1 MVISILSHIW
11 MLTCSKHNIQCFSV
25 KSLALSKGNNSAII
39 SWYLLSSSR
48 NKIADNSHNLLTIH
62 FEQKQLISFPS
73 LINVN
78 YSMLLIDF
86 NFHALLRMR
95 RQVKMR
101 YDIYRIEVLL
111 RCTGTSASLLS
122 FTVIPVS
129 LCFMHDLPWISL
141 VANVFSTIVYISRQF
156 TKYQLNVL
164 DFFSNLYMLLYLPV
178 VSYSM
183 PYQSTI
189 FVSSL

>member
-1 MVISILSHIW
+1 M
-11 MLTCSKHNIQCFSV
+11 
-25 KSLALSKGNNSAII
+25 
-39 SWYLLSSSR
+39 
-48 NKIADNSHNLLTIH
+48 LTIH

-73 LINVN
+73 LMNVN

-141 VANVFSTIVYISRQF
+141 VANVFSTIVYISGQF
-156 TKYQLNVL
+156 TKYQSNVL
-164 DFFSNLYMLLYLPV
+164 DFFSDLYVYALIL
-178 VSYSM
+178 
-183 PYQSTI
+183 TNCII
-189 FVSSL
+189 FHAISKHNFFLKFIGLHCFILDAPFSHYI

>member
-1 MVISILSHIW
+1 

-25 KSLALSKGNNSAII
+25 KSLAVSKGSNSAII
-39 SWYLLSSSR
+39 SLR
-48 NKIADNSHNLLTIH
+48 NITGICCPLPDNSHNCLTIH

-78 YSMLLIDF
+78 NSMLLIDF

-129 LCFMHDLPWISL
+129 LCFMHGLP
-141 VANVFSTIVYISRQF
+141 
-156 TKYQLNVL
+156 
-164 DFFSNLYMLLYLPV
+164 
-178 VSYSM
+178 
-183 PYQSTI
+183 
-189 FVSSL
+189 

>member
-1 MVISILSHIW
+1 

-25 KSLALSKGNNSAII
+25 KSLAVSKGNNSAII
-39 SWYLLSSSR
+39 SRYLLSSSR

-62 FEQKQLISFPS
+62 FEQKQLFSFPS

-129 LCFMHDLPWISL
+129 LCFMHGLP
-141 VANVFSTIVYISRQF
+141 
-156 TKYQLNVL
+156 
-164 DFFSNLYMLLYLPV
+164 
-178 VSYSM
+178 
-183 PYQSTI
+183 
-189 FVSSL
+189 

>member
-1 MVISILSHIW
+1 M
-11 MLTCSKHNIQCFSV
+11 
-25 KSLALSKGNNSAII
+25 
-39 SWYLLSSSR
+39 
-48 NKIADNSHNLLTIH
+48 LTIH

-141 VANVFSTIVYISRQF
+141 VANVFSTIVYISGQF
-156 TKYQLNVL
+156 TKYQSNVL
-164 DFFSNLYMLLYLPV
+164 DFFLKFIHALILTSCI
-178 VSYSM
+178 
-183 PYQSTI
+183 I
-189 FVSSL
+189 FHAISKQNYFCLKFICCFILDAPFSHYI